1 MKIVSRIT
9 LIMTAVAGIVF
20 VILGICF
27 MGMAGYMNSVVASS
41 ASNASSAVEVI
52 EEAAEETSGIIIE
65 EAKAAPPNFT
75 SGGVAAMLALGLVFL
90 LYGGACAIV
99 SILSIKKLEKAKA
112 KKDIK
117 VYGIFASIFSF
128 VAPGVFLLRLTDDEI
143 REKEEIEDRRR

>member
-9 LIMTAVAGIVF
+9 LVMTAVAGIVF

-41 ASNASSAVEVI
+41 ATETNSAVEVI
-52 EEAAEETSGIIIE
+52 EESAGIITE
-65 EAKAAPPNFT
+65 VEKAAPPNFT
-75 SGGVAAMLALGLVFL
+75 SGGVAAMLTLGIIFL
-90 LYGGACAIV
+90 LYGAACAIV

-117 VYGIFASIFSF
+117 MYGIFASIFSF